1 MLDSLS
7 GGERSKLSAK
17 VLIVDD
23 EIDSLKLIGLLLE
36 SKGYQIVAAQNGER
50 AIEKALQEPPD
61 LVILDVMMPGMSGY
75 EVCRRLRTDPRTAT
89 IPILMF
95 TAKTQVMDKVIGFE
109 AGADEYLTKPIQPAE
124 LLDRVEMLLS
134 STAEE

>member
-1 MLDSLS
+1 M
-7 GGERSKLSAK
+7 SAK

-75 EVCRRLRTDPRTAT
+75 EVCRRLRTNPQTAT

-124 LLDRVEMLLS
+124 LLDRVEMLLT

>member
-1 MLDSLS
+1 M
-7 GGERSKLSAK
+7 SAK

-36 SKGYQIVAAQNGER
+36 SKGYEVLAAQNGER
-50 AIEKALQEPPD
+50 AIEKALEEIPD

-109 AGADEYLTKPIQPAE
+109 AGADEYLTKPIQPTE
-124 LLDRVEMLLS
+124 LIDRVETLLAS
-134 STAEE
+134 PDE

>member
-1 MLDSLS
+1 
-7 GGERSKLSAK
+7 LSAK

-75 EVCRRLRTDPRTAT
+75 EVCRRLRTNPQTAT

-124 LLDRVEMLLS
+124 LLDRVEMLLT

>member
-1 MLDSLS
+1 M
-7 GGERSKLSAK
+7 SAK

-36 SKGYQIVAAQNGER
+36 SKGYQVMAAQNGER

-75 EVCRRLRTDPRTAT
+75 EVCRRLRTNPRTAT

-109 AGADEYLTKPIQPAE
+109 AGADEYLTKPIQPTE
-124 LLDRVEMLLS
+124 LIDRVETLLAS
-134 STAEE
+134 PDE

>member
-1 MLDSLS
+1 M
-7 GGERSKLSAK
+7 SAK

-36 SKGYQIVAAQNGER
+36 SKGYQILAAQNGER
-50 AIEKALQEPPD
+50 AIEKALQESPD

-89 IPILMF
+89 IPVLMF

-124 LLDRVEMLLS
+124 LIDRVETLLAS
-134 STAEE
+134 PEE